1 MANKPKIKVD
11 ADLSSFGAEL
21 EKLKQNIGQLGE
33 TLKSQSGKEHFNFKG
48 SSKEL
53 NALIAQAEKLTAA
66 LDKGDKKTAQYAKN
80 LKAAKE
86 TMEQAA
92 KLALKLEEAGT
103 AKTRK
108 VSNYFGN
115 YSADLAEEHDEVARA
130 VAQERERAAQAAKYA
145 ADERARMAKWA
156 GRASKFIGFAGG
168 NLMGGG
174 GGYSTLGA
182 GLGSMLPGPL
192 GMIGGTIGGMIGG
205 AADRFISPAREEAKT
220 YSELR
225 RSVGSTA
232 TDFEQLRDSLR
243 SVIDG
248 MGVTDNEAANLAK
261 QFAHTASLTGD
272 ATDTIARGIS
282 TSTGFAQGYGISPQQ
297 SSSFFASM
305 RLSGAVNN
313 DKDSRR
319 LAMMI
324 GESVQRGG
332 TSAKMDEVL
341 AAISGYVKHSTQQML
356 TATNGGQYSSYLASL
371 TGSQY
376 AGLKGD
382 PNNAA
387 ALMSMMDA
395 GVASGG
401 TMGEASQF
409 HWLQARQAAF
419 KGMSAMD
426 NSLMQTAGATGDL
439 SGLFAPGSPSYDNA
453 SAEAKAQMDRTRQ
466 SILASG
472 FRNNFEVG
480 MAHIKA
486 ISGGDSYLENANF
499 RGMFGGNPQQA
510 AALMLRMKNDPGL
523 GGFEKELGKYGINLD
538 NVNVSQIAALS
549 ELVGGGDQVM
559 ARQYEKLLGSG
570 KLSKAELDAA
580 DKTMAEEGYGEEF
593 KKMLFKLT
601 EKYDA
606 DDGLRAQTTQI
617 DISNRIHEKV
627 SDLVSIETD
636 AREYLLRI
644 LDHYKEAAPV
654 INRMID
660 DFKGNAPLS
669 GKSLAGGKWIDRDRG
684 PFGIGG
690 TYMGEVDDTL
700 KSITMSGSQKEKDR
714 IYNEFVNKV
723 INNQD
728 KYPAETIHWLN
739 SAVGVP
745 DARKKN
751 PLGSDTSSPT
761 IHSDI
766 APTRTEPDYA
776 GIATRLMNDNP
787 GLKDFQAAA
796 IVGNL
801 AHESGNFKTLQEQKP
816 LAGRGGY
823 GWAQWTG
830 QRRKAFE
837 AYARRNGF
845 ALDSDAANYGFLNE
859 ELKGSHNSA
868 MQALLKTGNLED
880 ATRVFQDKFESPAAG
895 YEHFNSRLQYA
906 NGALDQIPAS
916 QRKAQGQSATSNG
929 SPQAFRIQNEITLL
943 DRNRNLLAE
952 PFISLSMSGPLP
964 AGL

>member
-1 MANKPKIKVD
+1 MANNPKIKVD

-21 EKLKQNIGQLGE
+21 EKLKQDIGQLSE
-33 TLKSQSGKEHFNFKG
+33 TLKSQGGKEHFNFKG

-92 KLALKLEEAGT
+92 KVALKLEEAGT

-130 VAQERERAAQAAKYA
+130 VAQERERSAQAAKYA
-145 ADERARMAKWA
+145 ASEQARLAKWA

-205 AADRFISPAREEAKT
+205 AADKFISPAREEAKT

-282 TSTGFAQGYGISPQQ
+282 TSTGFAQGYGISTQQ

-341 AAISGYVKHSTQQML
+341 ASISGFVKHSTQQML
-356 TATNGGQYSSYLASL
+356 TAANGGQYSSYLASL
-371 TGSQY
+371 TGSKY

-510 AALMLRMKNDPGL
+510 AALMLRMKSDPGL

-538 NVNVSQIAALS
+538 NVNVSQISALS

-580 DKTMAEEGYGEEF
+580 DKTMAEEGYGEGF
-593 KKMLFKLT
+593 KKMLLKLT
-601 EKYDA
+601 EKYDT

-617 DISNRIHEKV
+617 DISNRIQEKI

-636 AREYLLRI
+636 VREYILRLLDRFGV
-644 LDHYKEAAPV
+644 ASPV
-654 INRMID
+654 FDRMVSG
-660 DFKGNAPLS
+660 FKGDKPIS
-669 GKSLAGGKWIDRDRG
+669 GQSVAGGSW
-684 PFGIGG
+684 FHGG
-690 TYMGEVDDTL
+690 KNFNGSKYMEEVDDAL
-700 KSITMSGSQKEKDR
+700 KNIGMAGSQKEKDR
-714 IYNEFVNKV
+714 LYTEFIGKMLKHPENYPSEAIDWARNANGITDIQQKRNRSILGVDT
-723 INNQD
+723 D
-728 KYPAETIHWLN
+728 K
-739 SAVGVP
+739 
-745 DARKKN
+745 
-751 PLGSDTSSPT
+751 PT
-761 IHSDI
+761 IPSSIQPAYSDLT
-766 APTRTEPDYA
+766 A
-776 GIATRLMNDNP
+776 RLMNDNP

-830 QRRKAFE
+830 SRRKAFE
-837 AYARRNGF
+837 AYARRNGL
-845 ALDSDAANYGFLNE
+845 AMDSDAANYGFLNE

-906 NGALDQIPAS
+906 NGALDQMPAA
-916 QRKAQGQSATSNG
+916 QRKAQGQGAMNNG
-929 SPQAFRIQNEITLL
+929 STQAFRIQNEITLL
-943 DRNRNLLAE
+943 DRNRNMLAE
-952 PFISLSMSGPLP
+952 PFVSLSMSGPLP
-964 AGL
+964 AGF